1 MLAIRQRE
9 FGPPEVL
16 VAEEVAD
23 PEPGPGEVRIAVRA
37 AGVHLI
43 DTAIRAGADGLPFP
57 LPELP
62 TTPGREVAGT
72 VEAVGAGVDPAV
84 VGQEVVAHLGLAG
97 GGYAS
102 KAVAAADAL
111 HEVPAG
117 LDPGVAV
124 AAIGTG
130 RTAVALLEQ
139 AAIGPEDVVLVMAA
153 AGGLGGLFLQGARAA
168 GATPVGAA
176 GGPEKVARA
185 RRLGAALAV
194 DYRPPDWP
202 ARVTEALGERPVTLV
217 LDGVG
222 GDAGRAALELLAPG
236 GRILLFGFAS
246 GEPTP
251 ITTRDLMR
259 LGITAG
265 WALGAGIAGRM
276 RELETRALEAAASGR
291 LVPEVGARF
300 PLSQAAAAH
309 RAMEARETVG
319 KVVLEP

>member
-1 MLAIRQRE
+1 M
-9 FGPPEVL
+9 
-16 VAEEVAD
+16 AEEVAD
-23 PEPGPGEVRIAVRA
+23 PEPGAGHVRIAVRA

-43 DTAIRAGADGLPFP
+43 DTAIRAGADRLPFP

-72 VEAVGAGVDPAV
+72 VEAVGGGVDPAL
-84 VGQEVVAHLGLAG
+84 VGREVVAHLGLAG

-102 KAVAAADAL
+102 RAVAAAGAL
-111 HEVPAG
+111 HEIPAG
-117 LDPGVAV
+117 LDPAVAV

-139 AAIGPEDVVLVMAA
+139 AAIGPKDVVLVMAA

-176 GGPEKVARA
+176 GGPEKVSRA

-194 DYRPPDWP
+194 DYREPDWP
-202 ARVTEALGERPVTLV
+202 ARVTETLGERPVTLI

-222 GDAGRAALELLAPG
+222 GGAGRAALELLAPG

-265 WALGAGIAGRM
+265 WALGAGISGHM
-276 RELETRALEAAASGR
+276 RALETRALAAASSGQ

-300 PLSQAAAAH
+300 PLSEAAAAH
-309 RAMEARETVG
+309 RALEARETVG

>member
-9 FGPPEVL
+9 FGPPGVL
-16 VAEEVAD
+16 VAEGVAD

-43 DTAIRAGADGLPFP
+43 DTAIRAGADGLPFT

-72 VEAVGAGVDPAV
+72 IEAVGAGVDPAV
-84 VGQEVVAHLGLAG
+84 VGREVVAHLGLAG

-102 KAVAAADAL
+102 RAVAATDAL

-130 RTAVALLEQ
+130 RAAVALLEQ

-153 AGGLGGLFLQGARAA
+153 AGGLGGLFLQGARAV

-185 RRLGAALAV
+185 GRLGAALAV
-194 DYRPPDWP
+194 DYRQPDWP
-202 ARVTEALGERPVTLV
+202 ARVTDALGERPVTLV

-251 ITTRDLMR
+251 ITTRDLIR

-265 WALGAGIAGRM
+265 WGLGAGIAGRM

-300 PLSQAAAAH
+300 PLSEAAAAH